1 MSFELDI
8 KKRDNFLHVRV
19 TGENSAET
27 VVGYMMAVRDECERH
42 DCCRVL
48 IEENLEGPRFDE
60 MEIFALITSGHSEAL
75 GFFDAIA
82 YVDAQQDFAK
92 VKFAETVAVNRGIPV
107 AVFDT
112 VEEAANWLQHRGENA
127 TGEDIFRG
135 DRE

>member
-1 MSFELDI
+1 MF
-8 KKRDNFLHVRV
+8 
-19 TGENSAET
+19 
-27 VVGYMMAVRDECERH
+27 AVRDECERQG
-42 DCCRVL
+42 CFQVL
-48 IEENLEGPRFDE
+48 IEENLEGPRFDV
-60 MEIFALITSGHSEAL
+60 MEIFALINSGSSDALGIFEAL
-75 GFFDAIA
+75 A

-112 VEEAANWLQHRGENA
+112 VEEAANWLQHRGEDA